1 MKTMNMGATGT
12 SLLLAAA
19 VLSGCALGGGRDGS
33 DDALPDP
40 DLIARNLVNTL
51 TQLPELHPL
60 QTTVQVSAPATPFG
74 RHVLARLDEAG
85 YGIQEVSADQ
95 GVHYVRYRA
104 ERAETETGERTRY
117 RVAIGPVAVERDYR
131 VVAGET
137 LPGSAQSVHGAE
149 PHEDVRLN
157 DDVFADV
164 PSEALSTV
172 RFGEGDEPRVVD
184 LTVPTVSPV
193 VLGAAAPAVPLESE
207 GVGSFVPDGSSSD
220 FRLLVR
226 QNMYDMQRSNYAPLF
241 AAYEDIRQDT
251 LVFPNDSLV
260 LGESNKEIIA
270 DYVRELDPATDVLS
284 VIGCSHGRT
293 AIDNGNELL
302 AIGRA
307 NRVKEAFMF
316 AGLAHDQVL
325 EESCWADSY
334 HAVFPRRGV
343 VLTLKRR
350 RDIG

>member
-1 MKTMNMGATGT
+1 MRRLTRAAAGALLLTAMAGT
-12 SLLLAAA
+12 SGCSLLGAREPA
-19 VLSGCALGGGRDGS
+19 GEP
-33 DDALPDP
+33 LPDP
-40 DLIARNLVNTL
+40 DLIARNLVHTL
-51 TQLPELHPL
+51 AQLPELHPL

-74 RHVLARLDEAG
+74 RRVVARLDEAG

-95 GVHYVRYRA
+95 GAHYVRYRA

-137 LPGSAQSVHGAE
+137 LPGSPLSVQGTE
-149 PHEDVRLN
+149 PRENVRLN
-157 DDVFADV
+157 DDLFADE
-164 PSEALSTV
+164 PSAALSAV
-172 RFGEGDEPRVVD
+172 RFDEGEEPAVVD
-184 LTVPTVSPV
+184 LTV
-193 VLGAAAPAVPLESE
+193 AAAARPAAGVAPALDVAPSVPGELESE
-207 GVGSFVPDGSSSD
+207 FG
-220 FRLLVR
+220 LIVR
-226 QNMYDMQRSNYAPLF
+226 QNMYETQRSNYAPLF

-251 LVFPNDSLV
+251 LIFPNDSLV
-260 LGESNKEIIA
+260 LGEDNKSIIA
-270 DYVRELDPATDVLS
+270 DYVRGLDPATDVLS

-316 AGLAHDQVL
+316 AGLSHDQVL
-325 EESCWADSY
+325 EESCWAGDY
-334 HAVFPRRGV
+334 HPVFPRRGV

-350 RDIG
+350 RDVG

>member
-1 MKTMNMGATGT
+1 MKPVTQGAAGT
-12 SLLLAAA
+12 LLVLAAA
-19 VLSGCALGGGRDGS
+19 ALPGCALIGDRGAS
-33 DDALPDP
+33 DDAPPDP

-51 TQLPELHPL
+51 SQLPELHPL

-117 RVAIGPVAVERDYR
+117 RVAVGSVAVERDYR
-131 VVAGET
+131 VVDGET
-137 LPGSAQSVHGAE
+137 VPGSVQSVHGAE
-149 PHEDVRLN
+149 TKDDVRLN
-157 DDVFADV
+157 DDVFADP
-164 PSEALSTV
+164 PSTALSAV
-172 RFGEGDEPRVVD
+172 RFDERGEPRVVD
-184 LTVPTVSPV
+184 LTVPAASP
-193 VLGAAAPAVPLESE
+193 VLGAAGPAAS
-207 GVGSFVPDGSSSD
+207 GTAADIDAFVPDASASD
-220 FRLLVR
+220 FRSLVR
-226 QNMYDMQRSNYAPLF
+226 QNMYETQRSNYAPLF

-251 LVFPNDSLV
+251 LIFPNDSLL
-260 LGESNKEIIA
+260 LGEDNKAVVA
-270 DYVRELDPATDVLS
+270 DYVRGLDPATDILS
-284 VIGCSHGRT
+284 VVGCSHGRT

-350 RDIG
+350 RDLS